1 MDTTT
6 PAPGSHS
13 SIEFLARE
21 HLQVVAAGDMIG
33 AARNVSKTYINHRSS
48 DEPIDTREPG
58 PKGFQKTIAW
68 LHRAFT
74 DMRFEI
80 HAVAFNQDVAALH
93 VTLHGRQHGPFVVHD
108 SPDGSVTDA
117 FPSNGRTF
125 SARQI
130 HWITVR
136 DGVVVE
142 HDAVRDDLSMAQ
154 QLGWLPPTP
163 IFIVRMLF
171 CKFKEARA
179 TRRGAEAS

>member
-6 PAPGSHS
+6 STPSSQS
-13 SIEFLARE
+13 SIEILARE
-21 HLQVVAAGDMIG
+21 HLKVVAAGDMIG
-33 AARNVSKTYINHRSS
+33 AERNVSKRYINHRSS
-48 DEPIDTREPG
+48 DEPLGTREPG
-58 PKGFQKTIAW
+58 PIGFQKTIAW
-68 LHRAFT
+68 LHRAFA

-80 HAVAFNQDVAALH
+80 HAVAFNQDVAVLH

-125 SARQI
+125 AAKQI

-142 HDAVRDDLSMAQ
+142 HDAVRDDLAMAK
-154 QLGWLPPTP
+154 QLG
-163 IFIVRMLF
+163 
-171 CKFKEARA
+171 
-179 TRRGAEAS
+179 

>member
-1 MDTTT
+1 MDTPI
-6 PAPGSHS
+6 PATDSQS
-13 SIEFLARE
+13 SVEFLARE
-21 HLQVVAAGDMIG
+21 HLAVVAAGDMIW
-33 AARNVSKTYINHRSS
+33 AERNVSKTYVNHRSS
-48 DEPIDTREPG
+48 DEPIATREPG
-58 PKGFQKTIAW
+58 PRGFQQTIAW

-80 HAVAFNQDVAALH
+80 HAVACDQDVAVLH

-117 FPSNGRTF
+117 FPSNGRSF

-142 HDAVRDDLSMAQ
+142 HDAVRDDLAMAK
-154 QLGWLPPTP
+154 QLGWLPPAP
-163 IFIVRMLF
+163 IFIIRMLF
-171 CKFKEARA
+171 CKFMEGRR
-179 TRRGAEAS
+179 TRRGAEA